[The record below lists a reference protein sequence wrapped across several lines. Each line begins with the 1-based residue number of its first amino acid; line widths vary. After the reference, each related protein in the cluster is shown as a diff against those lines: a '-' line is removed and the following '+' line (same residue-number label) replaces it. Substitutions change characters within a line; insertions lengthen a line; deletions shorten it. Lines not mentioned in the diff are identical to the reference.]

1 VGLTVALL
9 LAEILNVVQV
19 FSPRQPK
26 LLLLLLLLLLFTVV
40 SKQKMQKTPGKT
52 RKYLGFSP
60 HVAQLV
66 KRRHVLDGPFP
77 FEVELAGP

>member
-1 VGLTVALL
+1 M

-26 LLLLLLLLLLFTVV
+26 LLLLLLLFTVV

-66 KRRHVLDGPFP
+66 KRRHVLHGPFP